1 MINSPSLIVITAPSG
16 AGKTTIIKRLLQKH
30 HSFCFSISHT
40 TRSIRCGE
48 QEGREYYFIDK
59 EKFEEKIKNNN
70 FLEWAKVHNNYYGT
84 SKQEI
89 QRLQQQNKT
98 VILDIDVQGALEL
111 MSRKMS
117 KEDSFLK
124 NALYI
129 FISVDSKEILRKR
142 LIQRATDD
150 MRTIELRLKNAER
163 ELALQK
169 NWQNII
175 VNREVNQSVEKIEKL
190 IRA

>member
-1 MINSPSLIVITAPSG
+1 
-16 AGKTTIIKRLLQKH
+16 
-30 HSFCFSISHT
+30 
-40 TRSIRCGE
+40 
-48 QEGREYYFIDK
+48 
-59 EKFEEKIKNNN
+59 
-70 FLEWAKVHNNYYGT
+70 
-84 SKQEI
+84 
-89 QRLQQQNKT
+89 
-98 VILDIDVQGALEL
+98 

-117 KEDSFLK
+117 KEDCFLK

-175 VNREVNQSVEKIEKL
+175 VNREVNQSVEEIEKL